1 MAHRDMSEST
11 RMAFHKSKLV
21 IEPTIYEAA
30 THILNGFIVA
40 GKLEEGNE
48 IEIARKSVE
57 LALELAVQTDK
68 VMEIDGN
75 LKVNVF

>member
-11 RMAFHKSKLV
+11 RMAFHKNKLV
-21 IEPTIYEAA
+21 IEPTIFDAA

-40 GKLEEGNE
+40 GKVDESNE
-48 IEIARKSVE
+48 VDMVRKSVA

-68 VMEIDGN
+68 LMEVEGN
-75 LKVNVF
+75 LKINVF